1 MLWLD
6 SCASLDNLT
15 ELTGIAL
22 CYAGG
27 PLRVARLGC
36 CGLVLLACVTSRYGS
51 FIQENENIDSL
62 QLVRP
67 QASFKD
73 LARNLLVVTRG
84 LSIENGLL
92 DPIDR
97 SRRPRRLRV
106 PEAWYGK
113 HEVC

>member
-1 MLWLD
+1 MLF
-6 SCASLDNLT
+6 
-15 ELTGIAL
+15 
-22 CYAGG
+22 
-27 PLRVARLGC
+27 RKK
-36 CGLVLLACVTSRYGS
+36 
-51 FIQENENIDSL
+51 ENIDSL

-67 QASFKD
+67 QAKFED

-92 DPIDR
+92 GPIDR
-97 SRRPRRLRV
+97 SRRPRRMRV